1 MLALTSP
8 KARSK
13 HDVSFIKP
21 RATPV
26 VCVSCRTSNTSRN
39 NCMMGEREN
48 IVLNLQKEK
57 TNCQKHREM
66 YILLYDSHYANIEI
80 KPCQGDKTVDARK

>member
-21 RATPV
+21 RATSV
-26 VCVSCRTSNTSRN
+26 VSVSCRTSNTSRN
-39 NCMMGEREN
+39 NCMMGERKN
-48 IVLNLQKEK
+48 VVLYIQKEK
-57 TNCQKHREM
+57 
-66 YILLYDSHYANIEI
+66 I
-80 KPCQGDKTVDARK
+80 KLSKAQRNLNMPL